1 MMKSKAAGFFG
12 FILLEAL
19 LLQGEEKEA
28 QVEFN
33 RDIRPVFQET
43 CFQCHGVDAEKAK
56 GELQLDTFEHATKP
70 NSDGRR
76 AIVPGHPEQSLA
88 WELINSTDAEEVMPP
103 VKSHKTLSAA
113 QKELIRRWIKQG
125 AVYQPH
131 WAYLP
136 PRAAPV
142 PAVADPRWNGNFI
155 DAFVAKRL
163 EQAGL
168 KPNDEAGR
176 ERLIRR
182 LSLDLT
188 GLLPEPTEIDAFV
201 KNQDPK
207 AYDKLVERLL
217 ASPRYGE
224 HMARQ
229 WLDIARYADTHGI
242 HFDNYRSIW
251 PYRDWVIQAFN
262 RNLPYDQFS
271 IEQLAGDFLP
281 KPTQD
286 QLVATGY
293 LRCNPSTSE
302 GGAIAKEYLAIY
314 AKDRVDAFS
323 LAWLGLTTGCASCHD
338 HKFDPI
344 KQKEFYQLAAYFRNL
359 DTPAMDGNQHDTP
372 PSLAVFDADSLGKS
386 EQLARDLESVKKDAA
401 ARILASQADF
411 DAWVRDFR
419 TQVPADTLLRL
430 DPDADGAY
438 VGQLAGKD
446 LKLPSPAAKAGKD
459 AKKRDP
465 QQDPPRLGEVQ
476 CVIGDAAAFDGKDSF
491 SYGCWIKA
499 HGATGAILARMDTQD
514 GHRGWDLWIEG
525 GRIGAHLIDQW
536 SNNAVKILSPAIL
549 DPKAWQHVFVTY
561 DGRGGEGLSLYVNGL
576 KVRDVE
582 MPVNSFSG
590 SLKTAVPLTL
600 GRRSKGDGESA
611 AAAQIRDLRIY
622 ARCLNPG
629 EVALLSLD
637 DKDLKWFAAAKDKRD
652 AKVTA
657 RMQTLFAQVYDRG
670 LLQLKQ
676 QISTLEGELAALQK
690 GVVTLIARDKAGR
703 ASAHVLKRGMYDD
716 EGEQVFPG
724 VPAAIGVPLPA
735 GAPENRLALARWLFH
750 PDHPLTARV
759 EANRLWQQFFGQGLV
774 STSHDLGSTGELPS
788 HPELLDRLALQ
799 LRDSKWDL
807 KAMIRFI
814 VHSQAYR
821 QDARATQEKLDKDPL
836 NRLISRGPR
845 HRLDA
850 EVIRDSAL
858 QSSGLL
864 VEKLGGPSVKPWQ
877 PAGLW
882 EEVALPESN
891 TRFYKPDQGE
901 ALRRR
906 SLYTFIKRSAPPP
919 DLEIFNATSRETPCA
934 RRDRTNTPLQALV
947 TLNHPQFVAAAR
959 ALAARAL
966 AGAEGDEARLSLA
979 HFIVTGRRPDAARL
993 AILTP
998 ALGRLRTYYRGHP
1011 EDAAALLGKDAPA
1024 SAFPADEM
1032 AAWTLLASAL
1042 LNLDEALNN

>member
-1 MMKSKAAGFFG
+1 MLKSMVTGIFG
-12 FILLEAL
+12 IILLGAP
-19 LLQGEEKEA
+19 LLQAEEKEA

-43 CFQCHGVDAEKAK
+43 CFTCHGADAGKAK
-56 GELQLDTFEHATKP
+56 GKLQLDSLEHATKP

-88 WELINSTDAEEVMPP
+88 WELITSKDAEEVMPP

-207 AYDKLVERLL
+207 AYDKLVDRLL

-229 WLDIARYADTHGI
+229 WLDIARYGDTHGI

-271 IEQLAGDFLP
+271 IEQIAGDLLP

-302 GGAIAKEYLAIY
+302 GGAIDQEYLAIY

-359 DTPAMDGNQHDTP
+359 DTPAMDGNVANTP
-372 PSLAVFDADSLGKS
+372 PAMRLIADPQRLAVLDAEIAKRSDEVDRAFNAMTEKSTPAIGNDLVMRLNPDRDGSYAGSLSGKKIH
-386 EQLARDLESVKKDAA
+386 LPRRTAA
-401 ARILASQADF
+401 AGASSRP
-411 DAWVRDFR
+411 V
-419 TQVPADTLLRL
+419 
-430 DPDADGAY
+430 
-438 VGQLAGKD
+438 
-446 LKLPSPAAKAGKD
+446 
-459 AKKRDP
+459 
-465 QQDPPRLGEVQ
+465 LGEVSGD
-476 CVIGDAAAFDGKDSF
+476 IGPASFHSGDGFSF
-491 SYGCWIKA
+491 GGWIKA
-499 HGATGAILARMDTQD
+499 HRGGAGSVLAQMNIAEA
-514 GHRGWDLWIEG
+514 HRGWDLWTEN
-525 GRIGAHLIDQW
+525 GRIGVHFIQSWPNSGL
-536 SNNAVKILSPAIL
+536 KIAINENF
-549 DPKAWQHVFVTY
+549 DPELWHHVFVNY
-561 DGRGGEGLSLYVNGL
+561 DGKAQPAAVTLYLDGVLVTKTELINNTL
-576 KVRDVE
+576 KGD
-582 MPVNSFSG
+582 FAT
-590 SLKTAVPLTL
+590 TAPITL
-600 GRRSKGDGESA
+600 GRRSPGGEGADQSQA
-611 AAAQIRDLRIY
+611 RDLRIY
-622 ARCLNPG
+622 SRTLAPA
-629 EVALLSLD
+629 EIVAMAKSQDFHSLQVREQELLSERE
-637 DKDLKWFAAAKDKRD
+637 K
-652 AKVTA
+652 
-657 RMQTLFAQVYDRG
+657 LF
-670 LLQLKQ
+670 LQ
-676 QISTLEGELAALQK
+676 STE
-690 GVVTLIARDKAGR
+690 TLIARDKAGR
-703 ASAHVLKRGMYDD
+703 ASAHVLKRGKYDD

-735 GAPENRLALARWLFH
+735 DAPENRLALARWLFH

-759 EANRLWQQFFGQGLV
+759 EVNRLWQQFFGQGLV
-774 STSHDLGSTGELPS
+774 PTSHDLGSTGDLPS
-788 HPELLDRLALQ
+788 HQELLDRLALQ
-799 LRDSKWDL
+799 LRDSQWDI
-807 KAMIRFI
+807 KATIRFI
-814 VHSQAYR
+814 VLSQAYR
-821 QDARATQEKLDKDPL
+821 QDARATPKKLDKDPL
-836 NRLISRGPR
+836 NHLISRGPR

-906 SLYTFIKRSAPPP
+906 SLYTFIKRSSPPP

-934 RRDRTNTPLQALV
+934 RRDRTNTPIQALV

-979 HFIVTGRRPDAARL
+979 HLIVTGRRPDAARL

-1011 EDAAALLGKDAPA
+1011 DDAAALLGKEAPA

-1032 AAWTLLASAL
+1032 AAWTLLASEL